1 MNAPSDRFYS
11 KEHEW
16 AKLEGNVAVVGIS
29 DHAQD
34 ALGDIV
40 FVELPKVGA
49 VFHQMQEF
57 GVVESVKTVS
67 TLYCPFSGKVI
78 EINSDLQ
85 AHPEVINSDP
95 YEKGWIMKLEA
106 SNPAEK
112 NSLLSAKDYETFL
125 GEAKK

>member
-1 MNAPSDRFYS
+1 MNNPSDRVYS

-16 AKLEGNVAVVGIS
+16 AKVSGDTAIIGIS

-40 FVELPKVGA
+40 FVETPKVGA

-67 TLYCPFSGKVI
+67 TLYSPLSGKVI
-78 EINSDLQ
+78 EVNEELKS
-85 AHPEVINSDP
+85 HPEIINSDP
-95 YEKGWIMKLEA
+95 YEKGWIIKIELQAPTEQD
-106 SNPAEK
+106 
-112 NSLLSAKDYETFL
+112 SLLSAKAYEAFL
-125 GEAKK
+125 SESK